1 MTATTLALAAAVLAS
16 LTDGSHD
23 IVVRRATVP
32 RTGSPQGEVR
42 LVERNHAVVMQTLLE
57 SRVIVRV
64 AREIA
69 LKEDRGWPE
78 TDELRAQSRRYVDA
92 LTEAA
97 QAVFHEHARR
107 PELRDQPQR
116 LVIEFVLAPDAS
128 VVALYEL
135 PAGELRDRD
144 RLTERKLVRSLD
156 LDRAYV
162 ERNVTLIAEDS
173 LGMDADLV
181 RRETAR
187 IFETNGGALAPP
199 PP

>member
-1 MTATTLALAAAVLAS
+1 VTAGALVLAAAVLAS

-32 RTGSPQGEVR
+32 ATGSPQGEVR
-42 LVERNHAVVMQTLLE
+42 LIDRDGAVVVQTLLE
-57 SRVIVRV
+57 SRVLVRIVR
-64 AREIA
+64 EIG

-78 TDELRAQSRRYVDA
+78 TNELRAESRRYLDA

-97 QAVFHEHARR
+97 QAVLHEHARR
-107 PELRDQPQR
+107 PELRDEPQR
-116 LVIEFVLAPDAS
+116 LVIEFVLAPDAA
-128 VVALYEL
+128 VVAIYEL
-135 PAGELRDRD
+135 PADDLRDRD
-144 RLTERKLVRSLD
+144 RLPERKLVRSLD

-173 LGMDADLV
+173 LGMDADQV

-187 IFETNGGALAPP
+187 IFDTNDGALAPSP
-199 PP
+199 P